1 MKHSRAYQ
9 SELKK
14 ECEETRRIMRKERLV
29 ALVIINH
36 KKLEAIPFNDGNY
49 KTAWDFC
56 RAVISHDL
64 SDLGL
69 KDFSHRLKIW
79 DIE

>member
-1 MKHSRAYQ
+1 
-9 SELKK
+9 
-14 ECEETRRIMRKERLV
+14 
-29 ALVIINH
+29 VIINH